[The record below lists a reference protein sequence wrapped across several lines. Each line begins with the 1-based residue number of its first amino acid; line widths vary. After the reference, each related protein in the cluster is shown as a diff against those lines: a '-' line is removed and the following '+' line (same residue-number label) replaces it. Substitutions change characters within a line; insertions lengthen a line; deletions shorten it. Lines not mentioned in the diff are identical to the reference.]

1 MFQNRDDQNEYEKN
15 QRKREPTPPRVEPF
29 TANALSNIS
38 EKIKSET
45 EFSTAAHVSTYFITS
60 FIF

>member
-45 EFSTAAHVSTYFITS
+45 EFSTAAHVSTIYFYN
-60 FIF
+60 